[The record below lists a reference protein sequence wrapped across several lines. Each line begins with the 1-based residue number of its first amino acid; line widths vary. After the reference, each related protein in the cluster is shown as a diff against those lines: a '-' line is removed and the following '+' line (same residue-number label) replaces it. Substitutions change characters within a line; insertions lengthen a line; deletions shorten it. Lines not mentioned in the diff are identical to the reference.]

1 MLLRKLLLLIL
12 LGTVVPLTAMAYAS
26 PPDPLWLGGYFDD
39 DDDDDVVGF
48 ITTSGAVI
56 EPFPLDE
63 IWPGPP
69 PIAAVLHTAD
79 SSGSIPTLPSNAARA
94 PPLS

>member
-1 MLLRKLLLLIL
+1 MRLRKLLLFIL
-12 LGTVVPLTAMAYAS
+12 LGIVIPLTAMAYAS

-39 DDDDDVVGF
+39 DDDDDVVLL

-63 IWPGPP
+63 LWPGPP
-69 PIAAVLHTAD
+69 PIAAVLYTPD
-79 SSGSIPTLPSNAARA
+79 PRGSIPTLLSNAARA